1 MPEQQ
6 SKPEPKPTD
15 QPANSR
21 ESARAALQTSMDR
34 RG

>member
-6 SKPEPKPTD
+6 TKPEPKPAD
-15 QPANSR
+15 QRLDSR